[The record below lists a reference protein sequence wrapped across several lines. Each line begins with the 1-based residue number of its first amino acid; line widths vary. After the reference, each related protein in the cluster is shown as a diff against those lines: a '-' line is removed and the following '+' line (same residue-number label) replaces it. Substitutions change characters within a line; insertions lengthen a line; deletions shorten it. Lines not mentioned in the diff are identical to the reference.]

1 MDELES
7 RINSVL
13 GDPEQ
18 MEKITKL
25 ARSFMA
31 GTGNGSNPT
40 QSDAG
45 AMPDADMINRIA
57 HLLSLSGEKENDK
70 KAMLE
75 AISPYLSDKRRGK
88 MEKALKI
95 AKLVRLAR
103 LAAEESESGA

>member
-7 RINSVL
+7 RISSVL

-25 ARSFMA
+25 AQSFMA
-31 GTGNGSNPT
+31 GTGNKTAQSNI
-40 QSDAG
+40 DANT
-45 AMPDADMINRIA
+45 MPDADMIKRIA
-57 HLLSLSGEKENDK
+57 HLMSLSGEKGNGET
-70 KAMLE
+70 AMLE

-95 AKLVRLAR
+95 AKLVRLAK
-103 LAAEESESGA
+103 LAVEESESGA